1 MLPQEAGDIFDKL
14 CAFSEF
20 GFPKSHAYA
29 FAVLAYQSAWL
40 RHYYPAEY
48 YAALL
53 NNQPMGFYAPHV
65 LIGDARRHGLQVL
78 RVAIN
83 PSGALR
89 AGARR
94 ADFAWIPDGAG
105 DRQGPGQAIV
115 AEREAHGPYRSLA
128 DLLRRTGMP
137 RSGGRAP
144 DHALARWPSS
154 AWGGASCCG
163 SWAC

>member
-1 MLPQEAGDIFDKL
+1 MFDKL

-40 RHYYPAEY
+40 RHYYGAEY

-83 PSGALR
+83 QQRPARCR
-89 AGARR
+89 AGSMPGAHSCSASRR
-94 ADFAWIPDGAG
+94 CAALATTWP
-105 DRQGPGQAIV
+105 R
-115 AEREAHGPYRSLA
+115 RSSPNA
-128 DLLRRTGMP
+128 RRTG
-137 RSGGRAP
+137 RIGRCPTCCAAP
-144 DHALARWPSS
+144 ACRARPPST
-154 AWGGASCCG
+154 
-163 SWAC
+163 